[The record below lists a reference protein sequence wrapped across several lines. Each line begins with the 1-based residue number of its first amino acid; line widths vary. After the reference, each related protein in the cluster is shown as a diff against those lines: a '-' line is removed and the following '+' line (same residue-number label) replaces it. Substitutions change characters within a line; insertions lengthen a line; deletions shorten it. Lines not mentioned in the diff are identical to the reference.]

1 MTPPSWN
8 QAVVLL
14 ASLTV
19 IQVGCDRS
27 TDEKTTGATESSTAG
42 SVADR
47 SSIAGSSASREPWFV
62 EVATERGIDFQHD
75 SGARGRFRLP
85 ESLGSGC
92 ALFDADGDGDL
103 DAYLLR
109 GHDLDGDPDPA
120 TSSNRFFRNDGSGR
134 FTDETDISGLGDP
147 GFGTGIAAGDVDG
160 DGDVDL
166 YLANLGVDRLFVNDG
181 SGRFSAGDGLPTSTP
196 DHSVAPSFIDFDRDG
211 DLDLFIAR
219 YMDWSPEIEVDCT
232 NLLGERDYCNPALYG
247 DGIADRLLENDGNGI
262 FKDVSGA
269 SGIATVAGTGLAS
282 ASTDLDG
289 DGWPDIFVANDKTP
303 DRLWINQ
310 KDGTF
315 REEAGVRGCAM
326 GLDGSPRAGMSVA
339 FADLD
344 RDGDFEIHVSNI
356 DGEADGLFQN
366 NDGHFF
372 DRATGWGIAAT
383 TRNRTRWASHFRD
396 LDLDGRPELLI
407 ACGRVLRKVD
417 EVRPGHPY
425 AEEDLLFSLDERGRF
440 RKVPGAWPA
449 ELPAEATHGVA
460 IGDVD
465 GDGHD
470 DLLTISRDGPARLL
484 LRNITDTLPDPVR
497 FDLRTSSGAPAIGA
511 ILEVT
516 RDGSTTPYSI
526 DTAGGYAS
534 ASSHVISS
542 AGPVDSVSIRWADGT
557 TETRNGP
564 FGSGQPVRIE
574 AGGP

>member
-1 MTPPSWN
+1 MSTRSWTS
-8 QAVVLL
+8 ALAIVVSSTTILV
-14 ASLTV
+14 A
-19 IQVGCDRS
+19 CDRAPDTAS
-27 TDEKTTGATESSTAG
+27 PSPTNSTAI
-42 SVADR
+42 D
-47 SSIAGSSASREPWFV
+47 SARDGTKAVDSRAMDEPWFV
-62 EVATERGIDFQHD
+62 EVAADRGIDFQHD

-85 ESLGSGC
+85 ESLGAGC

-103 DAYLLR
+103 DAYLVR
-109 GHDLDGDPDPA
+109 GHDLDEGPDPE
-120 TSSNRFFRNDGSGR
+120 TSSNRFFRNDGTGR
-134 FTDETDISGLGDP
+134 FTDDTRASGLGDP
-147 GFGTGIAAGDVDG
+147 GYGTGVAVGDVDG
-160 DGDVDL
+160 DGDLDL
-166 YLANLGVDRLFVNDG
+166 YLANLGVDRLFMNDG
-181 SGRFSAGDGLPTSTP
+181 SGGFAPTGDLPGSP
-196 DHSVAPSFIDFDRDG
+196 DHSVAPCFIDFDRDG

-219 YMDWSPEIEVDCT
+219 YMDWSPEMEVECT

-247 DGIADRLLENDGNGI
+247 DGIADRLLQNDGDGL
-262 FKDVSGA
+262 FTDVSET
-269 SGIATVAGTGLAS
+269 SGISAVAGTGLAA

-310 KDGTF
+310 RDGSF
-315 REEAGVRGCAM
+315 REEAGIRGCAM

-344 RDGDFEIHVSNI
+344 HDGDFEIHVSNI

-383 TRNRTRWASHFRD
+383 SRNRTRWAGHFRD
-396 LDLDGRPELLI
+396 FDLDGRPELLV
-407 ACGRVLRKVD
+407 ACGRVLRKVE

-425 AEEDLLFSLDERGRF
+425 AEEDLLFSFDEKGRF
-440 RKVPGAWPA
+440 RKVEGAWPA

-470 DLLTISRDGPARLL
+470 DLLTVSRDGPARLL
-484 LRNITDTLPDPVR
+484 LRNVTNALPDPVR

-516 RDGSTTPYSI
+516 RNDSTTPHPI

-534 ASSHVISS
+534 ASSHVISV
-542 AGPVDSVSIRWADGT
+542 AGPVESVSIRWADGT

-564 FGSGQPVRIE
+564 FAAGEPVRIE
-574 AGGP
+574 AGGR